1 MTQKMVLGSAF
12 TNTDERMVR
21 SLRFFS
27 STIPAKFL
35 IGKLEVLLRQLNP
48 LILPET

>member
-12 TNTDERMVR
+12 TNTGERMVR

-27 STIPAKFL
+27 STTPAKLL
-35 IGKLEVLLRQLNP
+35 IVKLDRAALRTTGPLN
-48 LILPET
+48 IT